1 MKPAAFSP
9 LVVSALTLVTLA
21 SIAPLAGCS
30 SEVDGAS
37 ATDDQ
42 ALTQAAT
49 VKFLSD
55 FTTTVTG
62 TPKAGK
68 GLRVEYALDRLPDC
82 RGEVAGG
89 GPGWNITGFYSEN
102 GAPAKTF
109 EVTKLSGDG
118 HDRVSKAAV
127 LPIKSGGDVAIWFQA
142 FSAFGCSKYDS
153 AYGQNYHFAVTGRT
167 PEVAAR
173 LVFKESGEVE
183 QQGDLHPGDKI
194 AVYYEQAR
202 LPECRRIERGAPV
215 WTVSG
220 FSQFDDEDV
229 KAFDTGRANGSDRDT
244 VDAILEL
251 PQRTGQIAF
260 WFEVNSLGG
269 CMHLDSNGGINYVF
283 DVKE

>member
-1 MKPAAFSP
+1 MKPGTSFP
-9 LVVSALTLVTLA
+9 LLIGSLA
-21 SIAPLAGCS
+21 SVLSLGALAGCS
-30 SEVDGAS
+30 SGADETS

-42 ALTQAAT
+42 AIAEAAT

-55 FTTTVTG
+55 FTTTVSG

-68 GLRVEYALDRLPDC
+68 GLRIEYALDRLPQC
-82 RGEVAGG
+82 RGDVGGG
-89 GPGWNITGFYSEN
+89 GPAWTITGFYSEN
-102 GAPAKTF
+102 GGPAKTF
-109 EVTKLSGDG
+109 EVTKLSDDG

-127 LPIKSGGDVAIWFQA
+127 LPIGSGGDVAIWFQV
-142 FSAFGCSKYDS
+142 SSRFGCSEYDS
-153 AYGQNYHFAVTGRT
+153 QYGQNYHFAVTGRT

-173 LVFKESGEVE
+173 LVFKETGEVE

-194 AVYYEQAR
+194 AIYYEQGR
-202 LPECRRIERGAPV
+202 LPECRRVERGAPV

-220 FSQFDDEDV
+220 FSQFEGGEV

-244 VDAILEL
+244 IDAILEL

-283 DVKE
+283 DVED